1 MRITAI
7 NNVTAANRVWIL
19 LFHCL
24 GFGCGDHFGAVRF
37 YKQTT
42 FTHRNLYTEQLLC
55 ALLRREVCAQINF
68 CTQTPLHTEAF
79 TQITQK
85 FLSTDALHKDAF
97 ARINKGTQALL
108 NTEPFTR
115 RNLCTEQLLHK
126 ETFTQEN
133 IDTEKT
139 CQHRLHKEVFTH
151 RNFYTQKLFQEQ
163 LLHNS
168 FFPHRNL
175 YAQKFPCTA
184 VFTQTLL
191 HTDAF
196 TQKNNCTQACAHSAL
211 LHTANFY
218 TQRLCFPFLITYLSC
233 SPSQV
238 SFISKNRTKVTW
250 LWINTYRYSLLGD
263 EHPFATY
270 FDVHQ
275 GYKVLIH
282 CHIKYIILCR
292 FFVGFS
298 SV

>member
-1 MRITAI
+1 MCPVRITAI

-151 RNFYTQKLFQEQ
+151 RNFYTQKLYPEQ
-163 LLHNS
+163 LLHTE
-168 FFPHRNL
+168 FFPHRSL
-175 YAQKFPCTA
+175 SAQKSLCTA
-184 VFTQTLL
+184 FFTQGPFTHRCLYSLYTEKLLHTETSAQSTLL
-191 HTDAF
+191 HTA
-196 TQKNNCTQACAHSAL
+196 S
-211 LHTANFY
+211 FY
-218 TQRLCFPFLITYLSC
+218 TERLCFPFLITCLSC
-233 SPSQV
+233 SP
-238 SFISKNRTKVTW
+238 
-250 LWINTYRYSLLGD
+250 LRY
-263 EHPFATY
+263 
-270 FDVHQ
+270 
-275 GYKVLIH
+275 
-282 CHIKYIILCR
+282 CCM
-292 FFVGFS
+292 
-298 SV
+298 